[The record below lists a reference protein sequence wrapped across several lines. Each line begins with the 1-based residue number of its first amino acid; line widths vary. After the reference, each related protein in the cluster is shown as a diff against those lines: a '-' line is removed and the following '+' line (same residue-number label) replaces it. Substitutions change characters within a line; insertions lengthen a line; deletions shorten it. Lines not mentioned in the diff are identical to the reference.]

1 MPIYMYQGNILW
13 GSSNMEDYINLENS
27 VLGRIVHKVYFCCFK
42 NCLRK
47 HNLSIQIKR
56 AVLRRLT
63 FAVHSQEINLFPEC
77 IKTWLL
83 EIYT

>member
-1 MPIYMYQGNILW
+1 M
-13 GSSNMEDYINLENS
+13 
-27 VLGRIVHKVYFCCFK
+27 
-42 NCLRK
+42 K

-63 FAVHSQEINLFPEC
+63 FAVQSQEINLFPEC

>member
-1 MPIYMYQGNILW
+1 
-13 GSSNMEDYINLENS
+13 MEDYIYLENS
-27 VLGRIVHKVYFCCFK
+27 VLGRIVHKFKMKVYFCCFK

-56 AVLRRLT
+56 ALLRRLT

>member
-1 MPIYMYQGNILW
+1 
-13 GSSNMEDYINLENS
+13 MEDYIYLENS
-27 VLGRIVHKVYFCCFK
+27 VLGRIVHKFKMKSVFFVVFK

-63 FAVHSQEINLFPEC
+63 FAVQSQEINLFPEC